1 MSQNRQVVQ
10 HRLGIARKALKGII
24 DHRPYMWE
32 EDRDIINSLK
42 YIAESA
48 LEDMDR
54 ETDKSRKRR
63 EAEQRVYIERVAREV
78 AKEVDR

>member
-1 MSQNRQVVQ
+1 MSQNPQVVQ
-10 HRLGIARKALKGII
+10 HRLGIARKALK
-24 DHRPYMWE
+24 
-32 EDRDIINSLK
+32 
-42 YIAESA
+42 
-48 LEDMDR
+48 DMDR